1 MRTIKEEHGRLAP
14 GPVRAQGQP
23 QRSTESTEI
32 HRWKRQ
38 CYRDL
43 HSTSVDLC
51 VLCGDSVL
59 QTTQSG
65 VDSGVAAI
73 QLPS

>member
-14 GPVRAQGQP
+14 GPVRAGTT
-23 QRSTESTEI
+23 TESTGDTE
-32 HRWKRQ
+32 
-38 CYRDL
+38 DTDG
-43 HSTSVDLC
+43 SGSVTEASVDLC

-59 QTTQSG
+59 QTTQSV